1 VESKGKER
9 IASFVMAPSPGL
21 TRRTRS
27 SLSPRKVCACFFN
40 RLFCTTQ
47 VGFSSTLPPVLFNNE
62 GGGGGK
68 GTWGKPGSEI
78 NPTHYFI
85 DSRDPNYP
93 VEDGD
98 TVFESFE
105 PELSLQEVTKQVTQ
119 VILEYFE
126 NGDTDEV

>member
-1 VESKGKER
+1 MPPK
-9 IASFVMAPSPGL
+9 L
-21 TRRTRS
+21 
-27 SLSPRKVCACFFN
+27 
-40 RLFCTTQ
+40 
-47 VGFSSTLPPVLFNNE
+47 GFSSTLPPVLFNNE